1 MRPKLVIFDCD
12 GVLIDSEVIAC
23 RTTARALTLAGYPIS
38 AEDMVDRF
46 AGRSGRALRAA
57 VEQELGR
64 PLGAEFEAET
74 RRVLWA
80 AFEHELLAMEGIETA
95 LDALDIPICVA
106 SSSAQERLDYT
117 LGLVGLRERFAP
129 HIFSA
134 ELVADGKPA
143 PDLFL
148 LAARTMGTAPEDCL
162 VIEDSTHGVRA
173 ALAAG
178 MAVFG
183 FCGGG
188 HCEPPHAGRLLREGA
203 TAVFSD
209 IAALPRLVS

>member
-1 MRPKLVIFDCD
+1 MRPKLIIFDCD

-46 AGRSGRALRAA
+46 AGQSGQTLRVAI
-57 VEQELGR
+57 ERELGR
-64 PLGAEFEAET
+64 PLARGFEAET
-74 RRVLWA
+74 RQELWA
-80 AFEHELLAMEGIETA
+80 AFKNDLLAMDGIETV
-95 LDALDIPICVA
+95 LDALDMPVCVA
-106 SSSAQERLDYT
+106 SGSSKERLDYT
-117 LGLVGLRERFAP
+117 LHLVGLRDRFAP

-134 ELVADGKPA
+134 EFVAKGKPA

-148 LAARTMGTAPEDCL
+148 FAAHRMDAPPQECL
-162 VIEDSTHGVRA
+162 VIEDSVHGVRA

-188 HCEPPHAGRLLREGA
+188 HCEPSHAARLLQEGA
-203 TAVFSD
+203 AAVFSN